1 MSPIQIRHAAHLAL
15 LVAIYALFC
24 AHLLTHGGVRDLIP
38 SVLMSVFVFTLIGA
52 LNAEILP
59 ALWFQRRVIQRGE
72 IGEDERDMMITLKAE
87 RVGGVSMLV
96 CVVGGLLLLIAAR
109 MFPEWALPVLD
120 FDTPTELVFAG
131 VTIVFVFLTARC
143 VTSLVLYRQ

>member
-1 MSPIQIRHAAHLAL
+1 
-15 LVAIYALFC
+15 
-24 AHLLTHGGVRDLIP
+24 
-38 SVLMSVFVFTLIGA
+38 
-52 LNAEILP
+52 
-59 ALWFQRRVIQRGE
+59 
-72 IGEDERDMMITLKAE
+72 MMITLKAE

-109 MFPEWALPVLD
+109 MFPEWTLPVLD